1 MKSFSFKSF
10 VKILFLS
17 HFNFFRNVFTES
29 FLLTPLRG
37 NFFWA
42 LSSLRPCKIFVLVN
56 SVIYFLM
63 YVCLPKSSTPL
74 LLTTAISNLKRILK
88 RKKLWVKFKEEK
100 MPFRFAQSYFIDS
113 MNPPCIFNT
122 LLLLLTKII
131 LCSRLELKTRKFKMF
146 FKTYQTLDVSFVSK
160 KYGPPKMAS
169 LSPPDVVE

>member
-74 LLTTAISNLKRILK
+74 LLTIAISNLKRILK
-88 RKKLWVKFKEEK
+88 RKK
-100 MPFRFAQSYFIDS
+100 
-113 MNPPCIFNT
+113 T
-122 LLLLLTKII
+122 LSKNSKRQKCHSVLLNHILLIRWTH
-131 LCSRLELKTRKFKMF
+131 LAFSTLSCSFWQK
-146 FKTYQTLDVSFVSK
+146 
-160 KYGPPKMAS
+160 
-169 LSPPDVVE
+169 